1 MSSASA
7 AVSQTGSASPI
18 KPSLAASLVFDAP
31 LVKLRCSP
39 TQLCQLV
46 TTLRQEAVQRL
57 DEMTLALE
65 RHDDKL
71 LVRASHSLKSAAAL
85 FDAKKVTGASAAVE
99 NSARVGDTQSAAQ
112 QFAILRLATLAM
124 IQEIDHWLLQQASSP
139 S

>member
-1 MSSASA
+1 
-7 AVSQTGSASPI
+7 
-18 KPSLAASLVFDAP
+18 
-31 LVKLRCSP
+31 
-39 TQLCQLV
+39 
-46 TTLRQEAVQRL
+46 
-57 DEMTLALE
+57 MTLALE